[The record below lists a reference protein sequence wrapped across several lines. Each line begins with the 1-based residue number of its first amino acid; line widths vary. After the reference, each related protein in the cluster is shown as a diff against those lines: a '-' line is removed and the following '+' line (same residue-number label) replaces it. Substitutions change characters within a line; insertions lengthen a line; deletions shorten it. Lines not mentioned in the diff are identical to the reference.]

1 SWHKIH
7 RWSLCLMTTVGT
19 TRFIAVV
26 GSMAAELI
34 LRSSSQPLVKSWA
47 TLVLLT
53 PRTLGQRL
61 NVPQKHKRLGQPPHL
76 PNVRR
81 FYVQL
86 VNFCTTTRPSGSR
99 GLCKSPAPLLPRPI
113 WNCM

>member
-1 SWHKIH
+1 
-7 RWSLCLMTTVGT
+7 MTTVGT

-47 TLVLLT
+47 ALVLLT

-61 NVPQKHKRLGQPPHL
+61 NVPQKHKRLGQPPNL

-81 FYVQL
+81 FYVQR
-86 VNFCTTTRPSGSR
+86 VNFLKTTRPSCRR
-99 GLCKSPAPLLPRPI
+99 GLCKRPERFLPRPDRKSTRLNSSHVAI
-113 WNCM
+113 SY

>member
-1 SWHKIH
+1 
-7 RWSLCLMTTVGT
+7 MTTVGT

-34 LRSSSQPLVKSWA
+34 LRSSSQPPVKSWA
-47 TLVLLT
+47 ALALLT

-61 NVPQKHKRLGQPPHL
+61 NVQQKHKRLGQPPNL

-81 FYVQL
+81 FYAQRVHFLQ
-86 VNFCTTTRPSGSR
+86 TTRPRCRR
-99 GLCKSPAPLLPRPI
+99 GLCKRHERFLPRPA
-113 WNCM
+113 WTCR